1 MGPRLRLLLLVL
13 ATVVPLLA
21 APGLAPSATA
31 APSSIATRAPAPGD
45 DFPRL
50 PAQCYDDRGVITSP
64 CRITS
69 FTGRPM
75 VVLWGDSHA
84 QMYLPALRQVAR
96 NQRVN
101 LTAVLFGGCPVS
113 KPFPRSAGYP
123 RTGCDEHN
131 VESLAYVRD
140 LTQRRSRVRV
150 LVGGFWSGYR
160 QAYDIAREEDRTGVP
175 SGLSDY
181 RKHMAALGVERTR
194 PMFGAIGR
202 LGVPVDMIGQAAT
215 VPLDPRRCAAGRE
228 PYQCD
233 LPRHRALHH
242 EGDNER
248 WIRRTLMAPL
258 PGRPRLIDATPSYC
272 TRSTCL
278 AHVRGLN
285 TFYDDIHL
293 GAGLTRTLAA
303 YFRPVFRDALAR

>member
-1 MGPRLRLLLLVL
+1 
-13 ATVVPLLA
+13 
-21 APGLAPSATA
+21 
-31 APSSIATRAPAPGD
+31 
-45 DFPRL
+45 
-50 PAQCYDDRGVITSP
+50 
-64 CRITS
+64 
-69 FTGRPM
+69 M

-101 LTAVLFGGCPVS
+101 LVAVLFGGCPISV
-113 KPFPRSAGYP
+113 PFPRSAGYP

-131 VESLAYVRD
+131 VDSLAYVRE
-140 LTQRRSRVRV
+140 LTQRRGRVRV

-160 QAYDIAREEDRTGVP
+160 QAYDIAREEERTGVP

-194 PMFGAIGR
+194 PMFRAIGR
-202 LGVPVDMIGQAAT
+202 LGVPVDLIGQAAT

-233 LPRHRALHH
+233 LPRHRALYQ

-258 PGRPRLIDATPSYC
+258 PGTPRLIDATPAYC
-272 TRSTCL
+272 TRTTCL
-278 AHVRGLN
+278 ARARGTN

-293 GAGLTRTLAA
+293 GAALTGTMAS
-303 YFRPVFRDALAR
+303 YFRPVFRDVLAR